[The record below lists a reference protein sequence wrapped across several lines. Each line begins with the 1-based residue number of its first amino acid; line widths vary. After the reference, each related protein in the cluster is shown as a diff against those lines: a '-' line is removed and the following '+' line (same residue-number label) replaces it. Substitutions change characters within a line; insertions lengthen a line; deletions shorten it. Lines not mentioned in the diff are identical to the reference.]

1 MEKWDISSEVQ
12 NETPTGLDHVSF
24 PHLQNLSAELPMKL
38 SQRKRDVTTR
48 SWASYGDSFA
58 MNDEVH

>member
-1 MEKWDISSEVQ
+1 MQ
-12 NETPTGLDHVSF
+12 NETPTGLDHVPF

-38 SQRKRDVTTR
+38 SQRKRDVTTP